1 MFQLI
6 YASHAKQAFNEIEL
20 ISLLKAARTKNLK
33 LNITGMLLYKDGI
46 FMQLLEGDETE
57 VRKLFST
64 IKHDNRHEKVVVLFE
79 KSCDHSV
86 LSDWSM
92 GFLNLESDYAKS
104 IPGYTTFLDT
114 PLSAQIFVDDP
125 TMAMQFFY
133 IFKFAKLDGL

>member
-6 YASHAKQAFNEIEL
+6 YASHAKHAFDEMEL
-20 ISLLKAARTKNLK
+20 ISLLKAARAKNLK

-125 TMAMQFFY
+125 TMAMQFLY

>member
-79 KSCDHSV
+79 KTCDHSV

-104 IPGYTTFLDT
+104 IPGYTTFLET
-114 PLSAQIFVDDP
+114 PLNSQNFVDDP
-125 TMAMQFFY
+125 TMALQFLY
-133 IFKFAKLDGL
+133 IFKLAKLDGL

>member
-6 YASHAKQAFNEIEL
+6 YASHAKQAFGEIEL

-46 FMQLLEGDETE
+46 FMQLLEGDEAA

-64 IKHDNRHEKVVVLFE
+64 IQHDNRHEKVVVLFE
-79 KSCDHSV
+79 KNCAHSV

-114 PLSAQIFVDDP
+114 PLSSQLFVDDP
-125 TMAMQFFY
+125 TMAMQFLY
-133 IFKFAKLDGL
+133 IFKFAKLDAL